1 MTPAARRTAPPPLS
15 AGATTLCTGETQLRT
30 GATTLRTG
38 ETQLSAG
45 ATPPSTIAQLLQNG
59 ARALESRSD
68 SPRLDAEL
76 LLGKI
81 LGLSRSGLI
90 ARGNDPVAA
99 GHERAYVS
107 LIEQRRRGVPI
118 AYLTGTREF
127 WSLALRVTPA
137 VLVPRPETE
146 LLVELALQR
155 LPEQQAGPSVDRA
168 RSILDLGT
176 GSGAIALA
184 IASERPGARVL
195 GVDISPSALEV
206 AIQNS
211 RDLGLAHVDWRLGS
225 WFAAVPGER
234 FDVIVANPPYVAA
247 ADPALENL
255 RAEPAIALCGGPTGL
270 EALSAIAGAAAPHLH
285 DEGWL
290 ILEHGSDQAPDVARL
305 LERHGFTRVRS
316 HLDFSGKPRVT
327 LGTVHSPHQ
336 ETT

>member
-1 MTPAARRTAPPPLS
+1 MNTVSEALQRAARS
-15 AGATTLCTGETQLRT
+15 
-30 GATTLRTG
+30 
-38 ETQLSAG
+38 
-45 ATPPSTIAQLLQNG
+45 LLG
-59 ARALESRSD
+59 HSD

-81 LGLSRSGLI
+81 LGLPRSGLI
-90 ARGNDPVAA
+90 ARGSESVAVECEQKYA
-99 GHERAYVS
+99 S
-107 LIEQRRRGVPI
+107 LIEQRLRGVPI

-146 LLVELALQR
+146 ILVELALQR
-155 LPEQQAGPSVDRA
+155 VPMQQASPSVDRA
-168 RSILDLGT
+168 HSILDLGT

-184 IASERPGARVL
+184 IASERPGARVT
-195 GVDISPSALEV
+195 GVDISPAALEV
-206 AIQNS
+206 ASQNS
-211 RDLGLAHVDWRLGS
+211 RDLGLAHIDWRLGS
-225 WFAAVPGER
+225 WFAPVPGER

-247 ADPALENL
+247 ADPALEHL
-255 RAEPAIALCGGPTGL
+255 REEPAIALCGGPTGL
-270 EALSAIAGAAAPHLH
+270 EALSAIAGAAATHLH
-285 DEGWL
+285 THGWL

-305 LERHGFTRVRS
+305 LERHGFTQVRS